1 MLSVVIREYNVKDFK
16 DIMEI
21 DKEAFSPRNP
31 VYDVYIYVTYGS
43 DLLVADIGGKV
54 VGYIAVMDMDR
65 ETSKIVSLAVK
76 KEFRRRGI
84 GTKLLSTAIERC
96 RERGKKRVMLEVRV
110 SNYPAQNLYKKIGFK
125 IVDVIPNYYQDGEDA
140 YLMVL
145 DLNQS
150 TQEAPLF

>member
-1 MLSVVIREYNVKDFK
+1 VLSVVIREYSTKDFK

-21 DKEAFSPRNP
+21 EREAFSPRNP
-31 VYDVYIYVTYGS
+31 VYDIYIYVTYSS

-54 VGYIAVMDMDR
+54 VGYVAIMDIDR
-65 ETSKIVSLAVK
+65 ENSKIVSLAVK

-96 RERGKKRVMLEVRV
+96 KERNKKKILLEVRV
-110 SNYPAQNLYKKIGFK
+110 SNYIAQKLYKKMGFR

-140 YLMVL
+140 YLMAL
-145 DLNQS
+145 DL
-150 TQEAPLF
+150 TQLNRGVLLS

>member
-1 MLSVVIREYNVKDFK
+1 MLSVVIREYSTKDFK

-21 DKEAFSPRNP
+21 EREAFSPRNP
-31 VYDVYIYVTYGS
+31 VYDIYIYVTYGS

-54 VGYIAVMDMDR
+54 VGYIAIMDIDR
-65 ETSKIVSLAVK
+65 ENSKIVSLAVK

-96 RERGKKRVMLEVRV
+96 KERNKKKILLEVRV
-110 SNYPAQNLYKKIGFK
+110 SNYIAQKLYKKMGFR

-140 YLMVL
+140 YLMAL
-145 DLNQS
+145 DL
-150 TQEAPLF
+150 TQLNRGVLLS

>member
-1 MLSVVIREYNVKDFK
+1 MVIREYSVKDFR

-21 DKEAFSPRNP
+21 DGEAFSPRNP

-54 VGYIAVMDMDR
+54 VGYIAVMDIDR

-76 KEFRRRGI
+76 KEFRRKGI

-96 RERGKKRVMLEVRV
+96 KERGKKKIILEVRV
-110 SNYPAQNLYKKIGFK
+110 SNYPAQNLYKKMGFK

-145 DLNQS
+145 DLTQS
-150 TQEAPLF
+150 TQEAPLS

>member
-1 MLSVVIREYNVKDFK
+1 MLSVVIREYSTKDFK

-21 DKEAFSPRNP
+21 EREAFSPRNP
-31 VYDVYIYVTYGS
+31 VYDIYIYVTYGS

-54 VGYIAVMDMDR
+54 VGYVAIMDIDR
-65 ETSKIVSLAVK
+65 ENSKIVSLAVK

-96 RERGKKRVMLEVRV
+96 KERNKRKILLEVRV
-110 SNYPAQNLYKKIGFK
+110 SNYIAQKLYKKMGFR

-140 YLMVL
+140 YLMAL
-145 DLNQS
+145 DL
-150 TQEAPLF
+150 TQLNRGVLLS

>member
-1 MLSVVIREYNVKDFK
+1 MSVVIREYNVKDFK

>member
-76 KEFRRRGI
+76 KEFRRKGI

>member
-1 MLSVVIREYNVKDFK
+1 MIREYRVKDFR

-54 VGYIAVMDMDR
+54 VGYVAVMDIDR

-76 KEFRRRGI
+76 KEFRRKGI
-84 GTKLLSTAIERC
+84 GYKLLSTAIERC
-96 RERGKKRVMLEVRV
+96 KERGKKKVMLEVRI

-125 IVDVIPNYYQDGEDA
+125 IVDIIPNYYQDGEDA

-145 DLNQS
+145 DLTQS
-150 TQEAPLF
+150 NQEAPLS

>member
-1 MLSVVIREYNVKDFK
+1 MIREYRVKDFR

-54 VGYIAVMDMDR
+54 VGYVAVMDIDR

-76 KEFRRRGI
+76 KEFRRKGI
-84 GTKLLSTAIERC
+84 GYKLLSTDIERC
-96 RERGKKRVMLEVRV
+96 KERGKKKVMLEVRI

-125 IVDVIPNYYQDGEDA
+125 IVDIIPNYYQDGEDA

-145 DLNQS
+145 DLTQS
-150 TQEAPLF
+150 NQEAPLS

>member
-1 MLSVVIREYNVKDFK
+1 MLSVMIREYRVRDFR

-54 VGYIAVMDMDR
+54 VGYVAVMDIDR

-76 KEFRRRGI
+76 KEFRRKGI
-84 GTKLLSTAIERC
+84 GFKLLSTAIERC
-96 RERGKKRVMLEVRV
+96 KERRKKKVLLEVRV

-125 IVDVIPNYYQDGEDA
+125 IVDIIPNYYQDGEDA

-145 DLNQS
+145 DLTRS
-150 TQEAPLF
+150 TREAPLS

>member
-1 MLSVVIREYNVKDFK
+1 MLSVVIREYSTKDFK

-21 DKEAFSPRNP
+21 EREAFSPRNP
-31 VYDVYIYVTYGS
+31 VYDIYIYVTYGS

-54 VGYIAVMDMDR
+54 VGYVAIMDIDR
-65 ETSKIVSLAVK
+65 ENSKIVSLAVK

-96 RERGKKRVMLEVRV
+96 KERNKKKILLEVRV
-110 SNYPAQNLYKKIGFK
+110 SNYIAQKLYKKMGFR

-140 YLMVL
+140 YLMAL
-145 DLNQS
+145 DL
-150 TQEAPLF
+150 TQLNRGVLLS